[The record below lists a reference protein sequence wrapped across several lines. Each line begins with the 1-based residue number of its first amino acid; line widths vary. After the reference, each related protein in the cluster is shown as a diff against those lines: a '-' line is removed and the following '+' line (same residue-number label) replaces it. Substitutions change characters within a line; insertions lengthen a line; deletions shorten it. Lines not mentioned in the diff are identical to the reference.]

1 VPASPARGYPLQATQ
16 RAQFRRLSA
25 IGRGRV
31 SRVPAAYLVGLCRPV
46 CPWQCVPPRGA
57 RGVVFLAGLWVAVAI
72 CASRA
77 YGRSRRVS
85 VGAPVRC
92 VRRGPVAARRV
103 PLACLWRAVAYL
115 WRAVAYLWRAVAY
128 LWRAVACPSF
138 ARMMRRTGS
147 VAASI
152 RRPMARLALRAGP
165 EGAPDAEPP

>member
-1 VPASPARGYPLQATQ
+1 MPASPARGYPLQATQ

-103 PLACLWRAVAYL
+103 PLACLWRAVAC
-115 WRAVAYLWRAVAY
+115 LWRAVAY